1 MTGAVVHRM
10 LMTFDVTEW
19 SESHR
24 RRLAAAGANIAAAI
38 AADLAAGVARHNM
51 TDWTKE
57 SIQQLIGTL
66 AAQGASTQ
74 AHTINEAIANGGE
87 VIRERVYEIGEYD
100 PGRSL
105 KGFTRPIRRVVEQ
118 MKDRDLIPETALV
131 PIEPIYDS
139 AITGYQ
145 RTKGFRLIA
154 GIVEL
159 YAEDGQTST

>member
-1 MTGAVVHRM
+1 MTGAVAHRM

-19 SESHR
+19 SEAYR
-24 RRLAAAGANIAAAI
+24 RRLAAAGAAI
-38 AADLAAGVARHNM
+38 AADLAAGAASHDL

-66 AAQGASTQ
+66 AAQGAYTQ
-74 AHTINEAIANGGE
+74 AHTINEALANGGE
-87 VIRERVYEIGEYD
+87 VIRERVYEIGEYEPD
-100 PGRSL
+100 RSL
-105 KGFTRPIRRVVEQ
+105 KGFTRPIRRVVGQ
-118 MKDRDLIPETALV
+118 MKDRGLIPETAPV
-131 PIEPIYDS
+131 PLEPIYDS

-159 YAEDGQTST
+159 YAEDGQRTA